1 MEEQRS
7 KLLVTRELLAEWG
20 PGECGRLQE
29 TGHLLNKG
37 GEMDGESRWRV
48 EVAKEVC
55 SRIWS

>member
-7 KLLVTRELLAEWG
+7 KLLVTRESLTEWG
-20 PGECGRLQE
+20 PGGCGRLQE
-29 TGHLLNKG
+29 TGRLLNKG
-37 GEMDGESRWRV
+37 GETDGESRWRV